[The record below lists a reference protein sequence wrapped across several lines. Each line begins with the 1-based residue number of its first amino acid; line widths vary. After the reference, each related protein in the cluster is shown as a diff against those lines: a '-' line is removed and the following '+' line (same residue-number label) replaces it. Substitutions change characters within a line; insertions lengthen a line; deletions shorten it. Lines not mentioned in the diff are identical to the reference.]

1 MESILKAVLV
11 AVVVEVA
18 KVIVDEIKKH

>member
-18 KVIVDEIKKH
+18 KVVVDEIKKH